1 MLSIFKALWGRLAGN
16 AETSGVADQGGPEE
30 PAVEYK
36 GFRIRPAPYPAK
48 GQFQTAGVIE
58 KDFADGTKEHRF
70 VRAETHAS
78 RDDAAS
84 FALAKGRQII
94 DEQGERVFDPPRSSQ
109 PGSASGQR

>member
-1 MLSIFKALWGRLAGN
+1 MLSFFKALLGRLGSGGN
-16 AETSGVADQGGPEE
+16 SDAAAPSGPVE

-36 GFRIRPAPYPAK
+36 GFMIRPAPYPAR

-58 KDFADGTKEHRF
+58 KEFADGPKEYRF

-78 RDDAAS
+78 REDAAT

-94 DEQGERVFDPPRSSQ
+94 DEQGDKIFDPPRPS
-109 PGSASGQR
+109 PAGPTGG